1 MEEAL
6 GVSWL
11 EHIHKGTH
19 TLSLRRTRY
28 TCIHAHAQMQRFKI
42 ISLAAVGTW
51 LCWEGDSCCIT
62 SAFCSLQRLP
72 ESHVSAAAEHSRA
85 EHTETDTK
93 ADVHVHPHLHTL
105 FFKEGHTH
113 RQKGMK
119 IFNKKNPSDL
129 KGWLAESQ
137 ATDIQECLLNTH
149 MHAHIRQMSG
159 CMSTWRI
166 KIHEQK
172 YI

>member
-1 MEEAL
+1 MKQLKAIPLSAWEGESPCTEPPMWKKHSVCI
-6 GVSWL
+6 GWSMYT
-11 EHIHKGTH
+11 KGTH
-19 TLSLRRTRY
+19 TLALTLTRY
-28 TCIHAHAQMQRFKI
+28 TCIHTRIHTRTHMQRFKI

-85 EHTETDTK
+85 EHTQTDTK

-113 RQKGMK
+113 RQKAMK
-119 IFNKKNPSDL
+119 IFNKK
-129 KGWLAESQ
+129 
-137 ATDIQECLLNTH
+137 TH
-149 MHAHIRQMSG
+149 RFKSLT
-159 CMSTWRI
+159 CSNRYTSVF
-166 KIHEQK
+166 
-172 YI
+172 